1 MRQFLLIA
9 LILAA
14 GQNLRAQNVVQPL
27 QAQPA
32 GQQSIEGSL
41 DWTTGV
47 LTAYG
52 EGIAAPDI
60 QNPAQ
65 RRLLGFRA
73 AKATAYRNLLEL
85 VGQVHIDASTTVG
98 QAMLTS
104 DSVRT
109 RVSGLIRGA
118 RLVPESQQ
126 EKDGVFQV
134 ALTLELQDGLAV
146 ALLPAAQ
153 RPSTSSPLG
162 ESALYTPPQTYTGLV
177 IDARGLPLKPSMAPR
192 LLSTGGNELFNASA
206 VDLQYVRRWGMVGY
220 DRDLERASRS
230 DRLGGAEA
238 RPLVIKAAQV
248 AGQYSSDAVISN
260 EDAVRVQMAD
270 KHSPFLAQ
278 CRVIFVLGPAPAH

>member
-1 MRQFLLIA
+1 MYPLLFIA

-14 GQNLRAQNVVQPL
+14 GQDLRAQNVIQPL
-27 QAQPA
+27 QAQAA
-32 GQQSIEGSL
+32 GQQPIEGNI

-47 LTAYG
+47 LTVYG
-52 EGIAAPDI
+52 EGIASADI

-98 QAMLTS
+98 EAMVAS
-104 DSVRT
+104 DSIRT

-118 RLVPESQQ
+118 RLVPGSQQ

-134 ALTLELQDGLAV
+134 ALTLELQDDLA
-146 ALLPAAQ
+146 ATFLSSARRSPAPALPAET
-153 RPSTSSPLG
+153 PTYL
-162 ESALYTPPQTYTGLV
+162 PPQTYTGLI

-192 LLSTGGNELFNASA
+192 LLSTGGNELFNASG
-206 VDLQYVRRWGMVGY
+206 VDLEYARQWGVVGY
-220 DRDLERASRS
+220 DRDLERAGRS
-230 DRLGGAEA
+230 DRVGGATA
-238 RPLVIKAAQV
+238 RPLVIKAEKA

>member
-1 MRQFLLIA
+1 MRQLLLIA
-9 LILAA
+9 LILAT
-14 GQNLRAQNVVQPL
+14 GQRLQAQNVVQPL
-27 QAQPA
+27 QAQPT
-32 GQQSIEGSL
+32 GQQSIEGNL
-41 DWTTGV
+41 DWTTGA
-47 LTAYG
+47 LTVYG
-52 EGIAAPDI
+52 EGIASPDI

-65 RRLLGFRA
+65 RRLLGLRA

-98 QAMLTS
+98 EAMLAS
-104 DSVRT
+104 DSIRT

-134 ALTLELQDGLAV
+134 ALTLKLQDDLA
-146 ALLPAAQ
+146 ATLLPAIQ
-153 RPSTSSPLG
+153 RPSAPPPLA
-162 ESALYTPPQTYTGLV
+162 ESALYTPPQAYSGLI

-192 LLSTGGNELFNASA
+192 LLSAGGNELFNAHG
-206 VDLQYVRRWGMVGY
+206 VNLEYVRRWGMVGY

-230 DRLGGAEA
+230 DRLGGANA
-238 RPLVIKAAQV
+238 QPLVIKATQV
-248 AGQYSSDAVISN
+248 AGQYSADAVISN

-278 CRVIFVLGPAPAH
+278 CRVVFVLGPTPAP